1 MGVQSKMNYSGM
13 NAIVTLIENRMTSI
27 NGSLDELSSSVVSK
41 IAESYSGE
49 AATDY
54 QTTLSSISTQM
65 NEDLN
70 SLVTSLKTAITET
83 QADYESQDQKNA
95 ASVAEAKAV
104 ATSKAD

>member
-13 NAIVTLIENRMTSI
+13 EAVITLIENRMTSI
-27 NGSLDELSSSVVSK
+27 NDSLDELSSSVVSK
-41 IAESYSGE
+41 IAAAYSGE

-70 SLVTSLKTAITET
+70 ALVTSLKTAINET
-83 QADYESQDQKNA
+83 KADYEAQDLKNA
-95 ASVAEAKAV
+95 ASVAEAKAA
-104 ATSKAD
+104 ATARAD